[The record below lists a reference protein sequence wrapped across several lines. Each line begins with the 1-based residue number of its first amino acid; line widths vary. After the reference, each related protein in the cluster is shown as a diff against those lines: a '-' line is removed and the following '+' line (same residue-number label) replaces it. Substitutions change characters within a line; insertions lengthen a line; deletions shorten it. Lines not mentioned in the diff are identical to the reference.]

1 MDIAIENEIMRVR
14 GTHTLTSGNW
24 QQSSV
29 WGMIT
34 IEPYESAQRWICSSV
49 IPFDNNASN
58 PLTPITGLLA
68 SLTFPSINVAVFECF
83 FDSTKIN
90 LTNGIKFTSKIK
102 GCSY

>member
-1 MDIAIENEIMRVR
+1 MRVR

-24 QQSSV
+24 NQSSV

-34 IEPYESAQRWICSSV
+34 IEPYESAQRWICSSI

-90 LTNGIKFTSKIK
+90 LSNGVKFTSKIK